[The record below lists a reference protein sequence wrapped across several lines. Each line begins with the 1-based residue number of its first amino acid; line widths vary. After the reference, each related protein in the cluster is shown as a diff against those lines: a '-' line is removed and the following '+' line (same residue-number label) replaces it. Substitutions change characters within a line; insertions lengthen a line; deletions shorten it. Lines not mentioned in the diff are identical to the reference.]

1 MSNDRKILRGFLGS
15 FGLAFVDIAV
25 AFLQFRLLV
34 HYLTPMEAGIWL
46 LFLSI
51 GGYVV
56 FFDLGLGPTLGR
68 EISFSTGSSQ
78 LTGQER
84 TLRIRTLIYTCTCL
98 VSGLA
103 VLVILLGVTG
113 GWEYLRTTIPPALLS
128 PSRLAWNIYL
138 CGVAINLLGQGWFA
152 GIYGLGHVFTDKLL
166 RSAGQILGMVL
177 LLAALWFKLGLPGLA
192 AASVLQAAFTVTQA
206 LMVLR
211 RGDHGIADGH
221 FDAAI
226 VHRLAMPSLKYAAM
240 TLGAIL
246 IMQTDNLVIASMMG
260 SSCIPNYQAV
270 SRLVTTL
277 MSLSMMLV
285 GTTVPFQSQAYAQG
299 NLGEVKHLLHRNLR
313 FSLGIMV
320 ILGSALAC
328 FADDVIEV
336 WLGPGHF
343 VGFAIVWIFLLVML
357 LETHHVAMA
366 TTTMATG
373 RIVFLV
379 PALLA
384 GVLNLVFSI
393 LLAHIWGLL
402 GVALGTMCAQ
412 VITNNWY
419 VPWYTMRQFH
429 LKLSDHLRRIVAPIL
444 VLLVIAL
451 SVGYSVRV
459 LLPEMPA
466 LARAAIG
473 ACIVGLA
480 GSLVSFFILLADEEK
495 SYIIQRLKTWASA
508 RNGKGNIP

>member
-1 MSNDRKILRGFLGS
+1 
-15 FGLAFVDIAV
+15 
-25 AFLQFRLLV
+25 
-34 HYLTPMEAGIWL
+34 
-46 LFLSI
+46 
-51 GGYVV
+51 
-56 FFDLGLGPTLGR
+56 
-68 EISFSTGSSQ
+68 
-78 LTGQER
+78 
-84 TLRIRTLIYTCTCL
+84 
-98 VSGLA
+98 
-103 VLVILLGVTG
+103 
-113 GWEYLRTTIPPALLS
+113 
-128 PSRLAWNIYL
+128 
-138 CGVAINLLGQGWFA
+138 
-152 GIYGLGHVFTDKLL
+152 
-166 RSAGQILGMVL
+166 
-177 LLAALWFKLGLPGLA
+177 
-192 AASVLQAAFTVTQA
+192 
-206 LMVLR
+206 
-211 RGDHGIADGH
+211 
-221 FDAAI
+221 
-226 VHRLAMPSLKYAAM
+226 
-240 TLGAIL
+240 
-246 IMQTDNLVIASMMG
+246 
-260 SSCIPNYQAV
+260 
-270 SRLVTTL
+270 
-277 MSLSMMLV
+277 
-285 GTTVPFQSQAYAQG
+285 
-299 NLGEVKHLLHRNLR
+299 
-313 FSLGIMV
+313 
-320 ILGSALAC
+320 
-328 FADDVIEV
+328 
-336 WLGPGHF
+336 
-343 VGFAIVWIFLLVML
+343 
-357 LETHHVAMA
+357 
-366 TTTMATG
+366 MATG